1 MNEPRASSAFSIRPA
16 IDADIPALADLIPR
30 SARALQAPYYSPAE
44 IEAALGPVFAIDRQL
59 IADGTYYVVEHG
71 NNVVGCGGW
80 SRRLA
85 VFGGDTASAGAPV
98 ELDAQHDPA
107 RIRAFFVDPVWA
119 RRGVG
124 RLLLATCEAALQAAG
139 FQKAVLVATLAGE
152 PLYLAAGYSVVERY
166 EVPLD
171 TGEMLPVTRMT
182 KSFGIAP
189 PNKRIS
195 ASTTPFR
202 LPD

>member
-1 MNEPRASSAFSIRPA
+1 VVKEPRASFEFSIRPA
-16 IDADIPALADLIPR
+16 IDADLPAIAELIPR
-30 SARALQAPYYSPAE
+30 SARSLQAPYYSPAQ
-44 IEAALGPVFAIDRQL
+44 IEAALGPVFAVDSQL
-59 IADGTYYVVEHG
+59 IADGTYYIVEHAD
-71 NNVVGCGGW
+71 NVVGCGGW

-85 VFGGDTASAGAPV
+85 VFGGDTASAGARV
-98 ELDAQHDPA
+98 ELDPQHDPA
-107 RIRAFFVDPVWA
+107 RIRAFFVDPAWA

-166 EVPLD
+166 NVPLGM
-171 TGEMLPVTRMT
+171 GETLPVTRMA

-189 PNKRIS
+189 TGSGEICYR
-195 ASTTPFR
+195 
-202 LPD
+202 